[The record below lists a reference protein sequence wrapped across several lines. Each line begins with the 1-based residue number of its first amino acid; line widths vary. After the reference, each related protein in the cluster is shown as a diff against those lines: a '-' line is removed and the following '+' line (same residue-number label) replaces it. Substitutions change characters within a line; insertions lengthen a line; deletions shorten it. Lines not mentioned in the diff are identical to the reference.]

1 MMKFRH
7 AMAVLALGSIV
18 GSGCSCE
25 PLVPTPDGGMGGG
38 SGGGGGAMGGGGG
51 GAMGGGGGGAMG
63 GGGGAMGGGGGA
75 TGGGGGA
82 MGGGGG
88 ATGGGGGA
96 AGGGGGTVV
105 QFTEYVR
112 NLVVTG
118 TNGTTQP
125 RLAAEFQALPDD
137 APITFS
143 TGSTGFFDG
152 GTN

>member
-7 AMAVLALGSIV
+7 AIAVLALGAMM
-18 GSGCSCE
+18 GTGCSCD
-25 PLVPTPDGGMGGG
+25 PVVPDPDGGMGGG
-38 SGGGGGAMGGGGG
+38 TGGGRTGGGTGGGAMGGGGG
-51 GAMGGGGGGAMG
+51 GAT
-63 GGGGAMGGGGGA
+63 GGGGGA

-96 AGGGGGTVV
+96 TGGGGGATPV

-112 NLVVTG
+112 NLIVTG
-118 TNGTTQP
+118 TNGTSP
-125 RLAAEFQALPDD
+125 AAPPADFQALPDD
-137 APITFS
+137 APITYS
-143 TGSTGFFDG
+143 QGFFDG